1 MTDDILGDIV
11 AEELEKAENY
21 RQRQL
26 TEARAAIAKL
36 REALEPFAK
45 HFDKHDYIYSRR
57 GGDHARYSDTHP
69 SFEVGADEIRL
80 GKWRDASKAL
90 TATPADC
97 LKQIR
102 AEVLEEAAQSIERKM
117 QSAHHDFTSWQAR
130 NLIRAL
136 KDKP

>member
-1 MTDDILGDIV
+1 MTD
-11 AEELEKAENY
+11 E
-21 RQRQL
+21 L

-36 REALEPFAK
+36 REALEPATKELNAIRARDGAPQHITWERGQPIQLHGCDPDWWNELTEQCFAALAAT
-45 HFDKHDYIYSRR
+45 S
-57 GGDHARYSDTHP
+57 SDCY
-69 SFEVGADEIRL
+69 A
-80 GKWRDASKAL
+80 
-90 TATPADC
+90 
-97 LKQIR
+97 QIR

>member
-1 MTDDILGDIV
+1 MSDSRELSGREAIL
-11 AEELEKAENY
+11 ARELG
-21 RQRQL
+21 
-26 TEARAAIAKL
+26 EARAQIAVL
-36 REALEPFAK
+36 REALGRVLPNIGWRGSSDDDL
-45 HFDKHDYIYSRR
+45 DKDYFFCEFCAASAADSDDIPHHDQCMIAGLRAALS
-57 GGDHARYSDTHP
+57 ATS
-69 SFEVGADEIRL
+69 AD
-80 GKWRDASKAL
+80 A
-90 TATPADC
+90 